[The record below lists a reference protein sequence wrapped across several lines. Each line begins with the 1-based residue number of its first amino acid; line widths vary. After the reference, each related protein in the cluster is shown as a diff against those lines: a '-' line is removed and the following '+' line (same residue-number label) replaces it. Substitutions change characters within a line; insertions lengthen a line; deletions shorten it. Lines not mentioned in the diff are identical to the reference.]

1 MAYKRAFKVRYFSS
15 DDDTNYYKKKNI
27 KKMDCIDIRDSQVKR
42 LLTILDSLKREIPLI
57 LKNPTSKNINTI
69 SNSLNHLIIFLHELK
84 PNCSVTKHLISTV
97 QNLLSALTI
106 RWSPPVKLIQTL
118 INRLNMLI
126 TLLCLNKETHF
137 LFFKVLTQIE
147 VILAHY
153 PSTGPTGVTGPT
165 GATGITGVTGVTGP
179 TGATGLTGATGI
191 TGVTGSTGA
200 TGPTGTAGITGVTG
214 PTGTA
219 GIA

>member
-153 PSTGPTGVTGPT
+153 PSTG
-165 GATGITGVTGVTGP
+165 
-179 TGATGLTGATGI
+179 
-191 TGVTGSTGA
+191 STGA
-200 TGPTGTAGITGVTG
+200 
-214 PTGTA
+214 
-219 GIA
+219 

>member
-15 DDDTNYYKKKNI
+15 DDNTNYYKKKNI

-57 LKNPTSKNINTI
+57 LKSPTSKNINTI

-153 PSTGPTGVTGPT
+153 PSTGPTG
-165 GATGITGVTGVTGP
+165 ATG
-179 TGATGLTGATGI
+179 
-191 TGVTGSTGA
+191 
-200 TGPTGTAGITGVTG
+200 
-214 PTGTA
+214 
-219 GIA
+219 